1 MKESP
6 LALEGIITPTGLWNA
21 IVIGLVLIGVIYGI
35 AKFVILIRD
44 EYIKRRDEKRLNKK
58 DLTEQIADK
67 VIERVNVKLDE
78 KFQEIDEKF
87 ANDKIAIDRH
97 ERQLAVHTKQLR
109 KAKTGLNALGQCVY
123 VLFMRSNGGTVP
135 ENIIQSANE
144 SMTGYLFNK
153 EGEEE
158 DND

>member
-1 MKESP
+1 MDEKP

-21 IVIGLVLIGVIYGI
+21 FVIFLVLIGVIYGI
-35 AKFVILIRD
+35 TKFVILIRD
-44 EYIKRRDEKRLNKK
+44 EIKKKRDEKKLNKK

-67 VIERVNVKLDE
+67 VTERVNVKLDE
-78 KFQEIDEKF
+78 KFQEIDDKF
-87 ANDKIAIDRH
+87 AKDKAAIDRH
-97 ERQLAVHTKQLR
+97 ERQLAMHTKQLR
-109 KAKTGLNALGQCVY
+109 KAKTGMNALGQCVY

-135 ENIIQSANE
+135 ENIIKSANE

-158 DND
+158 DDN

>member
-1 MKESP
+1 MKETP

-21 IVIGLVLIGVIYGI
+21 VVIILVLIGVIYGI
-35 AKFVILIRD
+35 SKFVILIRD
-44 EYIKRRDEKRLNKK
+44 EIKKRRDERQLNKK

-78 KFQEIDEKF
+78 KFQEIDDKF
-87 ANDKIAIDRH
+87 AKDKIAIDRH
-97 ERQLAVHTKQLR
+97 ERQLASHAKQLR

-123 VLFMRSNGGTVP
+123 VLFMRSNGGSVP
-135 ENIIQSANE
+135 ENMIESANE
-144 SMTGYLFNK
+144 SMTKYLFNK

-158 DND
+158 EDD

>member
-1 MKESP
+1 MQETP

-21 IVIGLVLIGVIYGI
+21 FVIVLVLIGVIYGLT
-35 AKFVILIRD
+35 KFVILIRD
-44 EYIKRRDEKRLNKK
+44 EIKKRHDEKQLNKK

-67 VIERVNVKLDE
+67 VTERVNVKLDE
-78 KFQEIDEKF
+78 KFQEIDDKF
-87 ANDKIAIDRH
+87 AKDKAAIDRH
-97 ERQLAVHTKQLR
+97 EQQLALHSRQLR

-135 ENIIQSANE
+135 ENIIKTANE

-158 DND
+158 YDD

>member
-1 MKESP
+1 MKETP

-21 IVIGLVLIGVIYGI
+21 FVIGLVLIGVIYGI
-35 AKFVILIRD
+35 TKFAILIRD
-44 EYIKRRDEKRLNKK
+44 ELKKRRDEKQLNKK

-78 KFQEIDEKF
+78 KFQEIDDKF
-87 ANDKIAIDRH
+87 AKDKIAIDRH
-97 ERQLAVHTKQLR
+97 ERQLASHAKQIR

-144 SMTGYLFNK
+144 SMTAYLFNK
-153 EGEEE
+153 EGDEE
-158 DND
+158 DDD

>member
-1 MKESP
+1 MNETP
-6 LALEGIITPTGLWNA
+6 LALEGIITPTGLWNTFV
-21 IVIGLVLIGVIYGI
+21 IVLVLIGVAY
-35 AKFVILIRD
+35 AVTKFVVLIRD
-44 EYIKRRDEKRLNKK
+44 EIKKHRDEKKLNKT

-67 VIERVNVKLDE
+67 VTERVNQKLDE
-78 KFQEIDEKF
+78 KFREIDEKF
-87 ANDKIAIDRH
+87 AKDKIAIDRH
-97 ERQLAVHTKQLR
+97 ERQLMAHAKQLK

-135 ENIIQSANE
+135 EHMIESANE

-158 DND
+158 DDD

>member
-78 KFQEIDEKF
+78 KFQEIDDKF
-87 ANDKIAIDRH
+87 AKDKIAIDRH
-97 ERQLAVHTKQLR
+97 ERQLAVHAKQLR

-158 DND
+158 DDD

>member
-1 MKESP
+1 MKETP

-21 IVIGLVLIGVIYGI
+21 FVIGLVLIGVIYGI
-35 AKFVILIRD
+35 AKFAFLIRD
-44 EYIKRRDEKRLNKK
+44 ELKKRRDEKQLNKK

-78 KFQEIDEKF
+78 KFQEIDDKF
-87 ANDKIAIDRH
+87 AKDKIAIDRH
-97 ERQLAVHTKQLR
+97 ERQLASHAKQLR

-144 SMTGYLFNK
+144 SMTAYLFNK

-158 DND
+158 EDD

>member
-1 MKESP
+1 MKETP

-21 IVIGLVLIGVIYGI
+21 FVIILVLIGVIYGVT
-35 AKFVILIRD
+35 KFAVLIRD
-44 EYIKRRDEKRLNKK
+44 EVKKRRDEKQLNKK

-67 VIERVNVKLDE
+67 VTERVSVKLDE
-78 KFQEIDEKF
+78 KFQEIDEKL

-97 ERQLAVHTKQLR
+97 ERQLAAHAKQIR
-109 KAKTGLNALGQCVY
+109 KAKSGLNALGQCVY

-144 SMTGYLFNK
+144 SMTAYLFNK
-153 EGEEE
+153 EGEDES
-158 DND
+158 DD

>member
-1 MKESP
+1 MKETP

-21 IVIGLVLIGVIYGI
+21 IVIIFVLIGVIYGI
-35 AKFVILIRD
+35 SKFVILIRD
-44 EYIKRRDEKRLNKK
+44 ELKKRRDERQLNKK

-67 VIERVNVKLDE
+67 VTERLSMKLDE
-78 KFQEIDEKF
+78 KFQEIDDKL

-97 ERQLAVHTKQLR
+97 ERQLAAHTKQLR

-123 VLFMRSNGGTVP
+123 VLFMRSNGGSVP
-135 ENIIQSANE
+135 ENMIESANE
-144 SMTGYLFNK
+144 SMTKYLFNK

-158 DND
+158 EDD

>member
-1 MKESP
+1 MKETA
-6 LALEGIITPTGLWNA
+6 LALEGIITPTGLWNTF
-21 IVIGLVLIGVIYGI
+21 VILLVLIGVIYGVT
-35 AKFVILIRD
+35 KFVILIRD
-44 EYIKRRDEKRLNKK
+44 EVKKKSDEKKLNKK

-67 VIERVNVKLDE
+67 VTERVNVKLDE
-78 KFQEIDEKF
+78 KFREIDEKF

-97 ERQLAVHTKQLR
+97 ERQLATHAKQIR

-144 SMTGYLFNK
+144 SMTQYLFNK
-153 EGEEE
+153 EGDEEE
-158 DND
+158 ND

>member
-1 MKESP
+1 MKETP

-21 IVIGLVLIGVIYGI
+21 VVIILVLIGVIYGI
-35 AKFVILIRD
+35 SKFVILIRD
-44 EYIKRRDEKRLNKK
+44 EIKKRRDERQLNKK

-78 KFQEIDEKF
+78 KFQEIDDKF
-87 ANDKIAIDRH
+87 AKDKIAIDRH
-97 ERQLAVHTKQLR
+97 ERQLASHAKQLR

-135 ENIIQSANE
+135 ENMIESANE
-144 SMTGYLFNK
+144 SMTKYLFNK

-158 DND
+158 KDD

>member
-1 MKESP
+1 MKETP

-21 IVIGLVLIGVIYGI
+21 FVIGLVLIGVIYGI
-35 AKFVILIRD
+35 TKFVILIRD
-44 EYIKRRDEKRLNKK
+44 EFKKRRDEKQLNKK

-78 KFQEIDEKF
+78 KFQEIDDKF
-87 ANDKIAIDRH
+87 AKDKIAIDRH
-97 ERQLAVHTKQLR
+97 ERQLVAHAKQLR

-153 EGEEE
+153 EGDE
-158 DND
+158 DDDD

>member
-1 MKESP
+1 MKETP

-21 IVIGLVLIGVIYGI
+21 FVIGLVLIGVIYGI
-35 AKFVILIRD
+35 TKFVILIRD
-44 EYIKRRDEKRLNKK
+44 EFKKRRDEKQLNKK

-78 KFQEIDEKF
+78 KFQEIDDKF
-87 ANDKIAIDRH
+87 AKDKIAIDRH
-97 ERQLAVHTKQLR
+97 ERQLVAHAKQLR

-153 EGEEE
+153 EGDE
-158 DND
+158 DEDD